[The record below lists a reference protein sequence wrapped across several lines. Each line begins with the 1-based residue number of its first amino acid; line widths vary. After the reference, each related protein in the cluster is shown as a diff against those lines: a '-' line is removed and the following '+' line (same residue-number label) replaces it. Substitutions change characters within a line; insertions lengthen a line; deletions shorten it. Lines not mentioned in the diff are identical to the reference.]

1 MEIDEPRSLQTDAGE
16 ASVLYVGAEP
26 RHVEDAADSTI
37 DVTTAQTADD
47 ARERLARS
55 GVDCVVSEHDLPGT
69 DGVEFLAGVRERR
82 PRLPLLLLADE
93 PDEELVE
100 AAVDAGVTDCLDPA
114 RVACRGELL
123 ARRVRAA
130 ATARRAV
137 EADLVRETER
147 LARTGGWYLA
157 LPGGDLRVTPGC
169 RRLHG
174 LGDAPDSVDGLIEC
188 YHSDDQQTL
197 RTALIHAKEAIDEV
211 VVVTDEATIETVPTA
226 GETGGQVYLPELR
239 LRPDAAPDRVVKGR
253 IESVTSDGEVTAI
266 TGAVSDATDHRR
278 REAEVRRYERVAD
291 DLPVG
296 LFRATPDGEFASVN
310 QTLVG
315 MLGAD
320 SKVHLHDT
328 GADVVFAGKAE
339 GLSGWLDGDGRSR
352 RTRSGWRRWTARRGG
367 SS

>member
-37 DVTTAQTADD
+37 DVTTAQTADN

-69 DGVEFLAGVRERR
+69 DGVEFLAGVR
-82 PRLPLLLLADE
+82 D
-93 PDEELVE
+93 
-100 AAVDAGVTDCLDPA
+100 
-114 RVACRGELL
+114 
-123 ARRVRAA
+123 A